1 MIRKARLLAALP
13 LLAAATTGCD
23 SLRALGAP
31 EAPLWLHHPGGALSI
46 EMRRTVTAETRQA
59 GEKYER
65 GRPEID
71 PELWQKYGRKAS
83 EKPAAPLLGAE
94 KAPAGK

>member
-1 MIRKARLLAALP
+1 MRQRGSLSPVWLALP
-13 LLAAATTGCD
+13 ALLVGALGCD

-31 EAPLWLHHPGGALSI
+31 EAPLWLHHPGSALSI
-46 EMRRTVTAETRQA
+46 ELRRPLTAETRQL

-71 PELWQKYGRKAS
+71 PAHPR
-83 EKPAAPLLGAE
+83 AALV
-94 KAPAGK
+94 APTRGQCGCAAYLSNA